1 MYSGLPANQAMYSD
15 ARCFMGKVEMGIM
28 ELDTLALSDASTE
41 SETDQS
47 VHEFP
52 DRVSCVSDFDLIV
65 ACEFLS
71 GNMACRQGPTRKARA
86 SNIIDAECVRTPF
99 AFYPDYDADADADED
114 ESEFAYS
121 DSECDSDSDDED
133 FCHGGFPPRTMCCAD
148 LPEI

>member
-1 MYSGLPANQAMYSD
+1 
-15 ARCFMGKVEMGIM
+15 MGIM

-99 AFYPDYDADADADED
+99 AFYPDYD
-114 ESEFAYS
+114 
-121 DSECDSDSDDED
+121 SDDED